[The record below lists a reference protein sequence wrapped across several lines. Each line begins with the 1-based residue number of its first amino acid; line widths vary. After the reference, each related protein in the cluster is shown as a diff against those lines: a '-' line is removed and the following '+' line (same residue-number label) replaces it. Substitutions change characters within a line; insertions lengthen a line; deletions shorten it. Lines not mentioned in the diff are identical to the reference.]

1 MTEYETIEG
10 PKIDK
15 IFDQL
20 LQNRTLI
27 KVSLPEM
34 AYENLTLLTDIQED
48 DTTKSFNIDPPKG
61 LLDCLGQAQTDRLFF
76 EFTGPDQLIHRFE
89 AQPTA
94 SAKSALWL
102 QYPQVI
108 DRYQMRD
115 NFRVKTLRG
124 SYAKLQIED
133 KKIRME
139 IDNLSLGGIFCICP
153 KTFKSLLEDN
163 PRLEDMELTIAL
175 MNDSFVANIA
185 LVQVKRIETQARPKY
200 FGIAFEF
207 LKMHKEVRK
216 RLVQQI
222 YELQREFLQTRLKM
236 DI

>member
-1 MTEYETIEG
+1 MTDYETIDG
-10 PKIDK
+10 SKIDN
-15 IFDQL
+15 IFEQL
-20 LQNRTLI
+20 ILDRTLI

-48 DTTKSFNIDPPKG
+48 DKSKIFNIDPPRG
-61 LLDCLGQAQTDRLFF
+61 LLDCLRQAQTDRLLF

-89 AQPTA
+89 AQPIG
-94 SAKSALWL
+94 SSKSALCMR
-102 QYPQVI
+102 YPQAI

-115 NFRVKTLRG
+115 NFRVKVFSG
-124 SYAKLQIED
+124 SYTELEIED
-133 KKIRME
+133 KTIRME
-139 IDNLSLGGIFCICP
+139 IDNLSLGGVYCICS
-153 KTFKSLLEDN
+153 KTFKPFFENS
-163 PRLEDMELTIAL
+163 PRLEDMELTVAL
-175 MNDSFVANIA
+175 KNDSFVANIE
-185 LVQVKRIETQARPKY
+185 LVLVNRIETLTRPKY

-216 RLVQQI
+216 RLVQHI

>member
-10 PKIDK
+10 PKIDI

-20 LQNRTLI
+20 MQDRTLI
-27 KVSLPEM
+27 KVSMPEM

-48 DTTKSFNIDPPKG
+48 DKEKRFTIDPPKG
-61 LLDCLGQAQTDRLFF
+61 LLDYLGQAQTDRLFF
-76 EFTGPDQLIHRFE
+76 EFTGPDHLIHRFE

-94 SAKSALWL
+94 LSKSALCL
-102 QYPQVI
+102 RFPQAI

-115 NFRVKTLRG
+115 NFRVKVLSG
-124 SYAKLQIED
+124 SYAELQIED
-133 KKIRME
+133 RTMRME
-139 IDNLSLGGIFCICP
+139 IDNLSLGGVFCICS
-153 KTFKSLLEDN
+153 KAFKSLLEGT

-175 MNDSFVANIA
+175 KNDLFVANIERV
-185 LVQVKRIETQARPKY
+185 LVKRIETLSRPKY

-216 RLVQQI
+216 RLVRHI
-222 YELQREFLQTRLKM
+222 YELQRDFLQTRLKM

>member
-1 MTEYETIEG
+1 MTEFETIED

-15 IFDQL
+15 ILYQL
-20 LQNRTLI
+20 MQDRTLI

-48 DTTKSFNIDPPKG
+48 DKVKSFCIDPPKG

-94 SAKSALWL
+94 STKSELWL
-102 QYPQVI
+102 QYPQAI
-108 DRYQMRD
+108 DRYQMRE
-115 NFRVKTLRG
+115 NFRVKALSG

-133 KKIRME
+133 RTIRME

-153 KTFKSLLEDN
+153 KTFKSLLEDA
-163 PRLEDMELTIAL
+163 PRLEDMELTITL
-175 MNDSFVANIA
+175 NNDLFVANIE
-185 LVQVKRIETQARPKY
+185 LVLVKRIETQVRPKY

-207 LKMHKEVRK
+207 KKMHKEVRK
-216 RLVQQI
+216 RLVQHI
-222 YELQREFLQTRLKM
+222 YDLQREFLQTRLKM